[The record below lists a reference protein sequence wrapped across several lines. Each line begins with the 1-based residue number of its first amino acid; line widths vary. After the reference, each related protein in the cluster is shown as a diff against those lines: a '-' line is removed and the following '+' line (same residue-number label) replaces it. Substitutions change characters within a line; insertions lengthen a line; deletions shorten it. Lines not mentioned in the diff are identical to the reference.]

1 MPGTALEK
9 LMRASRWRVRQGK
22 YASEDTAGWN
32 GQFLVPID
40 GEIYLVMI
48 SDGMGWKHLSI
59 SNAQK
64 KALPSWTAMTR
75 AKNLFFADEDW
86 CVQFFPAKEDYVNDH
101 NFCLHIWMPLDEP
114 MPHPSIVLV

>member
-9 LMRASRWRVRQGK
+9 LMRANRWRIRTGPR
-22 YASEDTAGWN
+22 ASEDVDGWN
-32 GQFLVPID
+32 GAFLVPID
-40 GEIYLVMI
+40 GEMYFVMI

-64 KALPSWTAMTR
+64 KVLPTWTAMSR
-75 AKNLFFADEDW
+75 VKACFFADDEW
-86 CVQFFPAKEDYVNDH
+86 AVQFFPAKEDYVNDH